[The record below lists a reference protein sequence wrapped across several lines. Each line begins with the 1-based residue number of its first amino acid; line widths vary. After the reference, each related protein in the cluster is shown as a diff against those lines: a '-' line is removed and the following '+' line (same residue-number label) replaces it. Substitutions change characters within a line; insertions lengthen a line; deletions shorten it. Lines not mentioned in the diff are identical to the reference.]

1 MVTPSFSSNLE
12 KLLELNPHPVKTA
25 QQRIR
30 ELNIFFIPTII
41 HNKDVKRIKSAD
53 LYRHIYM
60 ILVMN

>member
-1 MVTPSFSSNLE
+1 MNNTYVVQPGDTLYGISRQYNMS
-12 KLLELNPHPVKTA
+12 A
-25 QQRIR
+25 QRIR